1 MLSYYVSKLPD
12 DTVRESLINLNRIKQ
27 CLETHQYDELFIC
40 AQKTDEFYNAAVKT
54 ALAENDE
61 KFANS
66 AYVFSSYTSL
76 IKDIATY
83 FELLNERKYE
93 ESWNSLQDCLSLMR
107 LLLRFTDE
115 RYDLNGLYQLLKM
128 YETLYPYS
136 YFFSSE
142 YTIKSSHCSI
152 CGKSMR
158 SVSCCHRKGELYWGE
173 LAKECID
180 EIETIQAV
188 SIVKNP
194 EDKRLVVSVADDRRS
209 KEERF
214 HLLDSFLS
222 LNLDKLTIADFDIP
236 NQLHGAESEIPPS
249 EDRFLDNKWAN
260 RMNQRKESCVI
271 PIKSIN
277 RVQLYMFSV

>member
-27 CLETHQYDELFIC
+27 CLEAHQYDELFIC

-54 ALAENDE
+54 ALTENDE

-76 IKDIATY
+76 IKEIATY

-107 LLLRFTDE
+107 LLFRFAIKKF
-115 RYDLNGLYQLLKM
+115 DLNDLYELLIM

-136 YFFSSE
+136 LFISSE

-158 SVSCCHRKGELYWGE
+158 SVSCSHRRGELYWGE
-173 LAKECID
+173 LAVECID
-180 EIETIQAV
+180 EIESLQAISLV
-188 SIVKNP
+188 ENP
-194 EDKRLVVSVADDRRS
+194 ADKRLVASVANDRRS
-209 KEERF
+209 KEEKF
-214 HLLDSFLS
+214 QLLEAFLS
-222 LNLDKLTIADFDIP
+222 LNIDKLSIADFELP
-236 NQLHGAESEIPPS
+236 NMSCETERKTPHS
-249 EDRFLDNKWAN
+249 EDRLLENTSKNGMDH
-260 RMNQRKESCVI
+260 RKESCII
-271 PIKSIN
+271 PIKSIK
-277 RVQLYMFSV
+277 RVQLYMFDV